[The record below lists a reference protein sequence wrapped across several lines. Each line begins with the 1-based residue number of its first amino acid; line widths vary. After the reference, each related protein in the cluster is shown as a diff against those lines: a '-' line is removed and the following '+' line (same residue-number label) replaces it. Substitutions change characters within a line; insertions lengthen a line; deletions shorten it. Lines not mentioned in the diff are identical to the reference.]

1 MSELLERLRSSVS
14 LLPLFSVRNL
24 IEVVIIAIIVY
35 ELMLWIKNTRAW
47 TLLKGIIVI
56 LLFTLFA
63 AILRLD
69 TILWILERISTVALL
84 AMVIIFQPELRKAL
98 EQLGSQNIVTNIF
111 TMSPDPKDSGVMSE
125 ESINELVYATF
136 YMAKKK
142 TGALMTIEQNESLL
156 DIEKTGIEIHGIISS
171 GLIINIFEKNT
182 PLHDGAV
189 IIRGNEVA
197 AATCYLP
204 LSENMTISKDLGTR
218 HRAAIGV
225 SETTDSLTIV
235 VSEETGRVSV
245 TQNGKIT
252 RVPDQESLRR
262 ILKALVTAEE
272 TGRFIR
278 WRRVK
283 KASEEKQKENE
294 KDQ

>member
-1 MSELLERLRSSVS
+1 MNEIISRLRSSVS

-63 AILRLD
+63 AIMRLD
-69 TILWILERISTVALL
+69 TILWILERVSTVAML

-98 EQLGSQNIVTNIF
+98 EQLGSQNIVTNLF
-111 TMSPDPKDSGVMSE
+111 TISGGDSKYSGVMSG
-125 ESINELVYATF
+125 ESINGIVNATF

-156 DIEKTGIEIHGIISS
+156 DIEKTGIEIKGLISS
-171 GLIINIFEKNT
+171 GLLINIFEKNT

-204 LSENMTISKDLGTR
+204 LSENMQISKDLGTR
-218 HRAAIGV
+218 HRAAIGI

-245 TQNGKIT
+245 AQGGKLT

-262 ILKALVTAEE
+262 ILQALVTAEE
-272 TGRFIR
+272 SKRFLK
-278 WRRVK
+278 WR
-283 KASEEKQKENE
+283 KAKQKADEE
-294 KDQ
+294 DQ

>member
-1 MSELLERLRSSVS
+1 
-14 LLPLFSVRNL
+14 
-24 IEVVIIAIIVY
+24 
-35 ELMLWIKNTRAW
+35 
-47 TLLKGIIVI
+47 
-56 LLFTLFA
+56 
-63 AILRLD
+63 
-69 TILWILERISTVALL
+69 
-84 AMVIIFQPELRKAL
+84 
-98 EQLGSQNIVTNIF
+98 
-111 TMSPDPKDSGVMSE
+111 
-125 ESINELVYATF
+125 
-136 YMAKKK
+136 
-142 TGALMTIEQNESLL
+142 MTIEQNESLL

-272 TGRFIR
+272 TGRFLR